1 MWLEHSLCPSKW
13 WVHCLSSGH
22 GLGFLSSFPGF
33 LTLSSPLAICISYVC
48 LGEPRL
54 LFQDLGNVYLP
65 PCDPSRHFPQLN
77 AVYHVL
83 GKWYYKSYISDEI
96 REGGK
101 KSLKGCKIKSR
112 PWRRSELTPDRRHV
126 THKRRLV
133 RRAACTLSSIYSPPR
148 EHYH

>member
-1 MWLEHSLCPSKW
+1 MVRAQSMPQQMVGPLFVLWTWPGLSLLFPRFSHTVLSTCNM
-13 WVHCLSSGH
+13 HLLCL
-22 GLGFLSSFPGF
+22 PGG
-33 LTLSSPLAICISYVC
+33 TPLAF
-48 LGEPRL
+48 PRPG
-54 LFQDLGNVYLP
+54 QRVP
-65 PCDPSRHFPQLN
+65 PYEPSRHFPQLN

-133 RRAACTLSSIYSPPR
+133 HRAACTLSSIYCPPR